1 MWGAAS
7 QRAHKRV
14 YKHLLML
21 ARWLTKQDND
31 VFLSWKLIFLWWN
44 SMYTFSTVDV
54 WLKYIR
60 VHRVYSHI
68 WPSRGRR
75 AGYQVW
81 WFSREGRWCC
91 TDPSW
96 SQVCNYGDSRRP
108 TTRKLWSG
116 RMTIIR
122 IKERKKK
129 KNCGCCTLL
138 QLRSWVCGRVY
149 RVGLF
154 PGLVDQLLDLR
165 DVPLQI
171 VLQLFDW
178 LQLLQ
183 QPIGLIL
190 QIFDFSSSSV
200 DWEQR
205 EE

>member
-31 VFLSWKLIFLWWN
+31 IFLSWKLIFLWWN

-68 WPSRGRR
+68 WPSPGRR

-129 KNCGCCTLL
+129 KKLWVLYFTTAAVMG
-138 QLRSWVCGRVY
+138 LR
-149 RVGLF
+149 
-154 PGLVDQLLDLR
+154 PGLPSWPVSWLGWSAPWSERCSASNCPAAFWLAAASPAAYRPHPPDL
-165 DVPLQI
+165 
-171 VLQLFDW
+171 W
-178 LQLLQ
+178 L
-183 QPIGLIL
+183 
-190 QIFDFSSSSV
+190 
-200 DWEQR
+200 
-205 EE
+205 